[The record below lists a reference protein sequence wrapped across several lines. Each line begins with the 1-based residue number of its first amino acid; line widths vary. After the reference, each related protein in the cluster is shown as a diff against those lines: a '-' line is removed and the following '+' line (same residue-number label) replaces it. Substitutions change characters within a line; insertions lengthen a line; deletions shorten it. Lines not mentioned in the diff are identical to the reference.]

1 MSRDALIDAV
11 RRFSRSY
18 TGRIGVLEESFLGR
32 ERPLPVARLLWEIG
46 PEGAVVADLRRR
58 LGLDSGYLSRLLRR
72 LESEDLVGLAPDPAD
87 RRRRRATLTSAGL
100 LEWEELDRRSDE
112 RAASLV
118 AGLSSQEA
126 DDLAEALDRATR
138 LLRAGAITIELAD
151 PAGADARRAMSAY
164 FEELDR
170 RFPTGF
176 EVGDA
181 LDDAALRLRPPDGA
195 CLLAREG
202 IDVVACGGLQRIDAS
217 TAEIKRMWVAEAAR
231 GLGLG
236 RRLLGALEGE
246 AVRLGHRRV
255 VRDTNPV
262 LLEAIALYESAGYQ
276 PTERYNDNP
285 WAGRWFTKDLGAG

>member
-255 VRDTNPV
+255 VLDTNPV